1 MQRSYSRQQ
10 EAPHDDAT
18 SGPPNC
24 PTDQQASCAT
34 IAHPKKEIPMTDTL
48 VVVDEVVAD
57 PAVEELL
64 AHGEETLTGVILVTR
79 AYFKEKNL
87 PFDDLIRYAGSSLA
101 PSWDEV
107 KGQGARELA
116 RLISLNYVAAGA
128 ELHDLQGDDNYAKIT
143 ATWPH
148 EEDLEFLGLTG
159 GDLR

>member
-1 MQRSYSRQQ
+1 
-10 EAPHDDAT
+10 
-18 SGPPNC
+18 
-24 PTDQQASCAT
+24 
-34 IAHPKKEIPMTDTL
+34 MTETL
-48 VVVDEVVAD
+48 VVVDEIVAD

-87 PFDDLIRYAGSSLA
+87 PYDDLIRYAGSSLA

-107 KGQGARELA
+107 KGKGAREFA
-116 RLISLNYVAAGA
+116 RLISLNYVAGGA

-148 EEDLEFLGLTG
+148 EEDLEFLGLTREDLDPFFDVYTPIARRLG
-159 GDLR
+159 FSYRYRRDGDSFTLTFTR